1 MAVLLLDY
9 YEGGNIGKTAAFSL
23 VQTVILGGAARH
35 HQLAFAR
42 RGREQRP
49 RRLTTTNN
57 RRKRHEAQN
66 DDWPASP
73 APRRLAALPARAQ
86 QDEFGSK
93 ELIAAAEKEGALTY
107 YTANFAEIEQ
117 EVIKEF
123 NKRFPK
129 IKVAMVRAPGGQLI
143 TRIKTEAAAGKLA
156 ADVVNH
162 SDRGLMLEIADLFQD
177 YAPPN
182 AADYRPDALVSPKL
196 WPGVTLGWAIA
207 YNTQLVKNAPKTW
220 MDLTKPEYKD
230 KQIGQVVGPSGGTTW
245 TRIMFERQ
253 VLGEDYWKKQ
263 AALGIALYPSG
274 APLSD
279 ALVRGEVS
287 IAPLLYNIIYTKIVE
302 GAPAEAIFA
311 PEGVPIIPYADGIT
325 KTSKSPN
332 AAKLFMNWRLSQGR
346 PGLRRSTSSATSPR
360 SRSRRPIPKG
370 WDPKVIKV
378 WVPKFERVREAARR
392 PGSKSGT
399 RPTGIASERSASH
412 RGPGQEVRDRQARP
426 STA

>member
-1 MAVLLLDY
+1 VSKKTTLL
-9 YEGGNIGKTAAFSL
+9 IAAL
-23 VQTVILGGAARH
+23 T
-35 HQLAFAR
+35 AFAAMPT
-42 RGREQRP
+42 QI
-49 RRLTTTNN
+49 
-57 RRKRHEAQN
+57 
-66 DDWPASP
+66 SP
-73 APRRLAALPARAQ
+73 AKAQ
-86 QDEFGSK
+86 SEFGSK
-93 ELIAAAEKEGALTY
+93 ELIEAAEKEGSLTY
-107 YTANFAEIEQ
+107 YTANFTEVEQ
-117 EVIKEF
+117 EVVKEF

-129 IKVAMVRAPGGQLI
+129 IKVAIVRAPGGQLI

-156 ADVVNH
+156 ADVVDH
-162 SDRGLMLEIADLFQD
+162 SDRGLMKDLSDLFQD
-177 YAPPN
+177 YTPPN
-182 AADYRPDALVSPKL
+182 AADYRPDALVSPKF

-207 YNTQLVKNAPKTW
+207 YNTQLVKNPPKTW
-220 MDLTKPEYKD
+220 MDLTKPEYNN

-279 ALVRGEVS
+279 SVVRGEVS

-332 AAKLFMNWRLSQGR
+332 AAKLFMNWRLSKEGQAFAITKLGNI
-346 PGLRRSTSSATSPR
+346 TSLKEPPAF
-360 SRSRRPIPKG
+360 PKG

-378 WVPKFERVREAARR
+378 WVPNFEQFE
-392 PGSKSGT
+392 KL
-399 RPTGIASERSASH
+399 
-412 RGPGQEVRDRQARP
+412 RDPWLEEWNKTYGYRQ
-426 STA
+426 

>member
-1 MAVLLLDY
+1 MKRRT
-9 YEGGNIGKTAAFSL
+9 IIKAAGAGLAGAFTGSL
-23 VQTVILGGAARH
+23 S
-35 HQLAFAR
+35 
-42 RGREQRP
+42 
-49 RRLTTTNN
+49 
-57 RRKRHEAQN
+57 AQ
-66 DDWPASP
+66 
-73 APRRLAALPARAQ
+73 AQ
-86 QDEFGSK
+86 QDQFGSK
-93 ELIAAAEKEGALTY
+93 ELIAAAEKEGVLTY
-107 YTANFAEIEQ
+107 YTANFAETEQ

-123 NKRFPK
+123 NKTFPK
-129 IKVAMVRAPGGQLI
+129 IKVSMVRAPGGQLI
-143 TRIKTEAAAGKLA
+143 TRIKTEAAAGKLG

-162 SDRGLMLEIADLFQD
+162 SDRGLMLELADLFQD
-177 YAPPN
+177 YTPPN

-220 MDLTKPEYKD
+220 KDLLNPEYNN

-245 TRIMFERQ
+245 TRVMFERQ

-274 APLSD
+274 APRSD

-332 AAKLFMNWRLSQGR
+332 AARLFMNWRLSKEGQTFAIKSLGNI
-346 PGLRRSTSSATSPR
+346 TSLKEPPAF
-360 SRSRRPIPKG
+360 PKG

-378 WVPKFERVREAARR
+378 WVPKFDECEKLR
-392 PGSKSGT
+392 
-399 RPTGIASERSASH
+399 ASWLEEWNKTY
-412 RGPGQEVRDRQARP
+412 GYRQ
-426 STA
+426 